1 MNATLKRSL
10 ATGLTVLTMVG
21 MALATPRRM
30 NIVATTPELG
40 ALAAALAGD
49 RARIRTI
56 TSGRED
62 PHFLQARPT
71 FMVMARDA
79 DLWIRMGMDLEIGW
93 EPVLLDGA
101 RNAAIRSGQPGHFD
115 AGASIAYALE
125 VPDATATRAMGDVH
139 PHGNPH
145 YMTDPLNARAVAQAL
160 AARLTERDPDHAAD
174 YETRLAAF
182 LKRLDNA
189 MYGEAL
195 VAKIGAERLWTA
207 EADGELDT
215 LLQKE
220 AAENLLGGWRKTMRP
235 WQDKPI
241 IVFHKSWSY
250 LAHRFGLRIAAEL
263 EPLPGVPPSPAHL
276 AKVVDLAKQQK
287 IALILKEPFYPARPA
302 RFVAAQ
308 AGDIRVAEINSY
320 GTDASADGYFKMMD
334 AIVGAFAP

>member
-1 MNATLKRSL
+1 MNRISKQIL
-10 ATGLTVLTMVG
+10 ATGLTVLVMGGT
-21 MALATPRRM
+21 ALAAPRRM

-40 ALAAALAGD
+40 ALAATLAGD
-49 RARIRTI
+49 RARVRTI
-56 TSGRED
+56 ASGRED
-62 PHFLQARPT
+62 PHYLQARPT

-101 RNAAIRSGQPGHFD
+101 RNAAIRIGQPGHFD
-115 AGASIAYALE
+115 AGSFVAYALE
-125 VPDATATRAMGDVH
+125 IPDATATRAMGDVH

-145 YMTDPLNARAVAQAL
+145 YMTDPLNARAVARAL
-160 AARLTERDPDHAAD
+160 AARLKERDPDHAAD

-182 LKRLDNA
+182 LMRLDNA

-195 VAKIGAERLWTA
+195 VAKIGSEHLWAA
-207 EADGELDT
+207 EAEGELDS

-220 AAENLLGGWRKTMRP
+220 GVTNLLGGWRKTMRP

-241 IVFHKSWSY
+241 IAFHKSWSY

-276 AKVVDLAKQQK
+276 ARVIDLAKQQK
-287 IALILKEPFYPARPA
+287 IALLLKEPFYPARPA

-308 AGDIRVAEINSY
+308 AGGIRIAEVNSY
-320 GTDASADGYFKMMD
+320 GTDATADGYFKMMD